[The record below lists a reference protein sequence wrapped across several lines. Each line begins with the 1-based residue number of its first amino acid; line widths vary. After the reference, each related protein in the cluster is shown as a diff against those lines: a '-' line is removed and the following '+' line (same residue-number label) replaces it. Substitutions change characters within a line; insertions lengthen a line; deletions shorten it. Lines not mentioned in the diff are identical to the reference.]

1 MLRKK
6 TKSPSKQSPLGRDAW
21 SSVSSR
27 QPRSTT
33 FLNQRK
39 QPPAAQY
46 PEMVAPDY
54 DPSEPE
60 RSITP
65 IVQELTKIKKRVK
78 EVRLPIL
85 VHTY

>member
-1 MLRKK
+1 MLRTKA
-6 TKSPSKQSPLGRDAW
+6 KSPSKRPPLGREAW

-33 FLNQRK
+33 SLNQRK
-39 QPPAAQY
+39 KPPATQY

-54 DPSEPE
+54 APSEPE

-78 EVRLPIL
+78 EVKLPIL
-85 VHTY
+85 VHT